1 MTADAT
7 MLLVLS
13 MLAVLGAML
22 LWYASCRHQRILP
35 QPLANGWRFLAVGLF
50 CLAVAAA
57 AQQLSPTATVFFCL
71 LMLMLAAALIPFA
84 TLLSPQDRH
93 GR

>member
-1 MTADAT
+1 

-13 MLAVLGAML
+13 MLSVLGAML
-22 LWYASCRHQRILP
+22 LWYASCRHQRILR
-35 QPLANGWRFLAVGLF
+35 QPLAKGWRYLAAGLF
-50 CLAVAAA
+50 CSAVVAA
-57 AQQLSPTATVFFCL
+57 AQQLSQAATVFFCL
-71 LMLMLAAALIPFA
+71 LMLMLSAALIPFA